1 MQALP
6 SLHSLFLRR
15 STPLSVLCS
24 RSALFSS
31 PLRSSSLL
39 NVSSVEPTQHARCST
54 PPISSCSVSSLS
66 SVSRLFTTHSWPIL
80 SSSKFPDDAP
90 DDRPSVQPTPTKFP
104 GLNPTLER
112 IRRVGEFQVSVDEEL
127 LAQDASESSDTNT
140 TTRSSA
146 SSLDV
151 DLDADAEEGE
161 ESASSASSV
170 SDDVNPLTG
179 EVGGPR
185 GYEPTRYGDWAKN
198 GRVSDF

>member
-1 MQALP
+1 MLVAQPLP
-6 SLHSLFLRR
+6 SPLARFLAWFGFAA
-15 STPLSVLCS
+15 VHH
-24 RSALFSS
+24 ALLANLEF
-31 PLRSSSLL
+31 
-39 NVSSVEPTQHARCST
+39 VKV
-54 PPISSCSVSSLS
+54 
-66 SVSRLFTTHSWPIL
+66 
-80 SSSKFPDDAP
+80 PDDAP

-104 GLNPTLER
+104 GLNPTR